1 MSQTEIPGSPHR
13 VLRGEKVPLVIT
25 LLLAAASFFIA
36 TRQMSHSVWFDESQ
50 TVLVARQSTLW
61 DMTSVAVQ
69 KRAYPPLFFF
79 AVHGSLRFRDDEIGL
94 RLPAAA
100 FGALAVVAV
109 FLLGR
114 ALSGSLTGALA
125 AFLFVLTPG
134 VMRYFVDGNAYT
146 LLVLTSTL
154 STLFLLKATGSDR
167 ASDWL
172 CYFVFALLGLG
183 THTMFIFYFAAQ
195 VAAGFYLRISA
206 RPAASRSWRRFAAAM
221 LALCILEFLWVLF
234 FLSHGGDR
242 RTLQLARLPE
252 VSTLVAMAGMF
263 PGPLAAGPVAQF
275 ACWTLLGMLG
285 GVLLFTRSRRTFWF
299 LLIYAGLSVAG
310 ITLFLKM
317 TLPYVAYKHGL
328 GMFPL
333 ACIVA
338 AHSSMLVNFR
348 RSGSRFP
355 WLSIA
360 GVLVCAAVAG
370 YGVSGAAFMAAN
382 ERGFEYQDWRG
393 AASYLSNSAGPD
405 DAIVLSGRYDLDPLS
420 YYYHGPATVLEV
432 GDGSRIR
439 GLVSGLLSQSKP
451 PVNSTWIV
459 VSVFGNDNPMVAKFT
474 QSPRAG
480 LETRTQS
487 VITGLREQGLSAR
500 EAARFHRVRV
510 VVASRVQKGN

>member
-1 MSQTEIPGSPHR
+1 MSQMEIPGSLHR
-13 VLRGEKVPLVIT
+13 LLRGEKVPLAIT

-36 TRQMSHSVWFDESQ
+36 TRQMSHSIWFDESQ

-61 DMTSVAVQ
+61 DMTLVAVQ

-79 AVHGSLRFRDDEIGL
+79 VVHGSLRFRDDEIGL

-114 ALSGSLTGALA
+114 ALSGSLTGVLA

-134 VMRYFVDGNAYT
+134 VMRYFADGNAYT
-146 LLVLTSTL
+146 LLVLAATL
-154 STLFLLKATGSDR
+154 STLFLLKATDSDKS
-167 ASDWL
+167 SDWW

-183 THTMFIFYFAAQ
+183 THTMFLFYFAAQ
-195 VAAGFYLRISA
+195 VVAGFYLRVSA

-221 LALCILEFLWVLF
+221 LALCAIEFLWVLF

-242 RTLQLARLPE
+242 RALQLARLPE
-252 VSTLVAMAGMF
+252 VGTLVAMAGMF
-263 PGPLAAGPVAQF
+263 PGPLSAGPVAQLV
-275 ACWTLLGMLG
+275 CWTLLGMLG

-317 TLPYVAYKHGL
+317 TLPYVAYKHGM

-338 AHSSMLVNFR
+338 AHSSKLVNFR
-348 RSGSRFP
+348 WSGSRFSG
-355 WLSIA
+355 LSVA
-360 GVLVCAAVAG
+360 GVLVCVAVAC
-370 YGVSGAAFMAAN
+370 YGVSGAAFMAGN

-393 AASYLSNSAGPD
+393 AATYLRNSAAPD
-405 DAIVLSGRYDLDPLS
+405 DAIVLSGRGEFDPLS
-420 YYYHGPATVLEV
+420 YYYHGPARVLEA
-432 GDGSRIR
+432 GDGSRIG
-439 GLVSGLLSQSKP
+439 GLVSGLLSQPKP
-451 PVNSTWIV
+451 PVRSVWIV
-459 VSVFGNDNPMVAKFT
+459 VSVLGNENPIVARYT
-474 QSPRAG
+474 QSPRPG
-480 LETRTQS
+480 IETRTQR
-487 VITGLREQGLSAR
+487 VLTALREQGLSAR

-510 VVASRVQKGN
+510 VVASRIQTGN